1 MSYSNNRLNRDIRLD
16 ISGYFI
22 KNTEYNL
29 HILNV
34 LGVVI
39 QKVQVQPDYFLFLSE
54 REEKDDIYTQWTI
67 GIHQQDADKGYY
79 VSVSGNVTI
88 NTEKEISADSL
99 IALVKNNLYVFST
112 EYFYKNL
119 PMKKLKK
126 EYKLKINFDW
136 LEDTEHLS
144 SDDKNL
150 LEKYNRCLGLPS
162 KEVLSAVLGVEIIT
176 FEMKQNN
183 VLSYEYNKKSKNKFS
198 GKEFCNRSINIYELA
213 FKIKEYAFNKG
224 YVIYSG
230 IKTGSRI
237 HIATMVQRVCGG
249 DYLYYGTGENVL
261 EALTNSCEWILN
273 QQNGGVLNDTTK

>member
-1 MSYSNNRLNRDIRLD
+1 MSYPDNRLNREIRLD
-16 ISGYFI
+16 ISGFFI

-29 HILNV
+29 HILNM
-34 LGVVI
+34 LGFII
-39 QKVQVQPDYFLFLSE
+39 QKVQVLPDYFLFLSE
-54 REEKDDIYTQWTI
+54 KEENDNIYTQWII
-67 GIHQQDADKGYY
+67 GIRQEDVDNGYY
-79 VSVSGNVTI
+79 VSIGGNVTI
-88 NTEKEISADSL
+88 NAEKEISADSL

-126 EYKLKINFDW
+126 KYKLKIDFDW
-136 LEDTEHLS
+136 LEDTEYLS

-150 LEKYNRCLGLPS
+150 LEKYNRYLWLPS
-162 KEVLSAVLGVEIIT
+162 REVLSAVLGVEIIT

-183 VLSYEYNKKSKNKFS
+183 ILSYKYNKKSKNKFS

-230 IKTGSRI
+230 IKTGSRT
-237 HIATMVQRVCGG
+237 HIGTMVQKLCGG
-249 DYLYYGTGENVL
+249 DYLYYSTGETVL

-273 QQNGGVLNDTTK
+273 QQNGALNDITE